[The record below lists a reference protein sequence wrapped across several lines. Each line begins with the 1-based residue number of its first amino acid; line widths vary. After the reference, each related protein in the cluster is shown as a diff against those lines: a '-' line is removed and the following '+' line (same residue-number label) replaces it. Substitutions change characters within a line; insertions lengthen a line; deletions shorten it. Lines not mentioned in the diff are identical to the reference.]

1 MSFNFEWPTF
11 SEAYYADAREI
22 LEQVSKVSSRIGA
35 RTTRTRGGSS
45 GACVGGAARKAGV
58 RGKRGGR
65 GESQQLMSSDPIQ
78 ALNKGTKPAIIADR
92 IEVKELHMGTLVRH
106 FYCPT
111 SAHR

>member
-1 MSFNFEWPTF
+1 
-11 SEAYYADAREI
+11 
-22 LEQVSKVSSRIGA
+22 
-35 RTTRTRGGSS
+35 
-45 GACVGGAARKAGV
+45 
-58 RGKRGGR
+58 
-65 GESQQLMSSDPIQ
+65 MSSDPIQ